1 MLFIEHFF
9 LFELFLRNVAEC
21 YLLVSCDAQA
31 TTQNIQSYG
40 LMIIVWYLNLN
51 LFQVKC
57 PEYWSMHVHDLWT
70 VSFTVFMYVYVQT
83 LLIISFSSTS
93 SPCMKWVVF
102 LLFIHHTYNIGESK
116 TQNWVFIFSFSC
128 HEN

>member
-83 LLIISFSSTS
+83 YGYTSLLPSYIQDEAKQIYLY
-93 SPCMKWVVF
+93 V
-102 LLFIHHTYNIGESK
+102 
-116 TQNWVFIFSFSC
+116 
-128 HEN
+128 

>member
-1 MLFIEHFF
+1 MLFVEHFF
-9 LFELFLRNVAEC
+9 LFELFPPYVAEC

-57 PEYWSMHVHDLWT
+57 PEYWSLRVHYLWK

-83 LLIISFSSTS
+83 YGYTS
-93 SPCMKWVVF
+93 LVPSYFQDEAKQICMDSATAIVASV
-102 LLFIHHTYNIGESK
+102 
-116 TQNWVFIFSFSC
+116 
-128 HEN
+128 